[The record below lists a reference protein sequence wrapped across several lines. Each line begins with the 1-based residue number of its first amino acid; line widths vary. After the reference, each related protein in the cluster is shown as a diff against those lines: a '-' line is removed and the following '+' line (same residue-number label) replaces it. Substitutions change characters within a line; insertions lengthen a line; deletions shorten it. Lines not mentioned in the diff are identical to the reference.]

1 MVKKS
6 SLVAII
12 AFCLIILVNPIDA
25 VTSEM
30 APFASV
36 NQSPLVSIFGLPGAG
51 NFLLMEPGKTEL
63 GLNAVLSSNY
73 TKNNNARESIIIDG
87 ETTRFTLTARRGLAP
102 RFEVGVKLPYI
113 VQGGGF
119 LDSAIESYHSA
130 FGFPQGGRD
139 LAPRNRLFYNYRRD
153 GVDRLR
159 IDNSGSGVGDLALTG
174 AWQFY
179 QSGGSEKEGLALNVS
194 LKLPTGDSDQL
205 LGSGSTD
212 IALWLTGGSEA
223 KFEFGK
229 WTTYGA
235 AGMLYLT
242 EGKVLAVQQ
251 KNWAGFGTLG
261 LGWQT
266 PLAWLALKV
275 QADAHTPF
283 YRDSELK
290 EMGANSVQLIA
301 GGTIYLSGK
310 TSLDIGVGE
319 DLVVNSAPDVSFYL
333 TLRNRF

>member
-1 MVKKS
+1 MVKKIN
-6 SLVAII
+6 LIAIVAV
-12 AFCLIILVNPIDA
+12 CLIGLIRPIA
-25 VTSEM
+25 ASSEM

-36 NQSPLVSIFGLPGAG
+36 NQSPLVSIFGLPGPG
-51 NFLLMEPGKTEL
+51 NFLLMEPGRTEL

-73 TKNNNARESIIIDG
+73 TKNDNARESIILDG
-87 ETTRFTLTARRGLAP
+87 ETTRFTLMVRHGLSP
-102 RFEVGVKLPYI
+102 RFEVGVKIPYI
-113 VQGGGF
+113 IQGGGF

-139 LAPRNRLFYNYRRD
+139 QAPRNRLLYNYRRD
-153 GVDRLR
+153 GVDRVHV
-159 IDNSGSGVGDLALTG
+159 DASGSGVGDLALTG
-174 AWQFY
+174 AWQLY
-179 QSGGSEKEGLALNVS
+179 QSGVNEKTGLALNVS

-205 LGSGSTD
+205 LGSGSSD

-242 EGKVLAVQQ
+242 EGKVLPDQE
-251 KNWAGFGTLG
+251 KNWAGFGSLG

-266 PLAWLALKV
+266 PLSWLGLKV

-290 EMGANSVQLIA
+290 EIGANSVQLIA
-301 GGTIYLSGK
+301 GGTLYLSGK
-310 TSLDIGVGE
+310 TSLDIGLGE
-319 DLVVNSAPDVSFYL
+319 DLAVGTAPDVSFYL
-333 TLRNRF
+333 TLRSRF